1 MKIKKTKPAEL
12 IGGLINYLAA
22 VALAVIFALY
32 LSGRVGWFLVTAFV
46 AAPIIS
52 VLMTL
57 IFVRRIYVSCDADM
71 LTMCKGDSCVIT
83 VSVTNGT
90 FLPTPPV
97 LVDMTDTPAVEAE
110 NPYRSISVL
119 PFDTESFE
127 VSYKAKICGP
137 ANIGVKS
144 IQVSDY
150 FGFVSFEIKSADII
164 QMTFTASVIPDIPDV
179 SLSDP
184 VVSRAAELS
193 AFSDDSE
200 ETVEAQTSGFGGF
213 PGYENRE
220 YVPGDPLK
228 RVNWKQSAK
237 RGKLLVRLD
246 DETVSSAVTV
256 ILDSSFDKDSVFIPA
271 VVSEEKFSG
280 GNSENITCLMA
291 QDAVEQSLGMT
302 RALMLGNFSVNFYL
316 TGKNGWECFPA
327 ADENDLAAI
336 RTELASYSFA
346 PHSPSRFPE
355 EELKVQKGSV
365 AVFCTPYLDP
375 ELNSIVSHSGA
386 EGKGTLQT
394 VIYPSA
400 VSPKT
405 ASPKGGMN
413 DEQ

>member
-57 IFVRRIYVSCDADM
+57 IFVRRIYVSCDTDM

-144 IQVSDY
+144 FRVSDY
-150 FGFVSFEIKSADII
+150 FGFVSFEIKSADMS

-256 ILDSSFDKDSVFIPA
+256 ILDSSFDRDSVFIPA

-346 PHSPSRFPE
+346 PHSASRFPE
-355 EELKVQKGSV
+355 EELKAQKSSV

-375 ELNSIVSHSGA
+375 ELNGIVSHSGA

-400 VSPKT
+400 VSPKVT
-405 ASPKGGMN
+405 SPKGGMN

>member
-1 MKIKKTKPAEL
+1 MKIKKTKPAEF

-71 LTMCKGDSCVIT
+71 LTMCKGDSCTIT

-90 FLPTPPV
+90 FLPTPPI
-97 LVDMTDTPAVEAE
+97 LADMTDSPAAAADE
-110 NPYRSISVL
+110 PLRSISVL
-119 PFDTESFE
+119 PFDTESFD
-127 VSYKAKICGP
+127 VRYTAKICGP
-137 ANIGVKS
+137 AHIGVKS
-144 IQVSDY
+144 LRVSDY
-150 FGFVSFEIKSADII
+150 FGFVSFEIKSADISELN
-164 QMTFTASVIPDIPDV
+164 FTAAVIPDIPDV

-200 ETVEAQTSGFGGF
+200 ETAEAQTMGFGGF
-213 PGYENRE
+213 PGFENRE
-220 YVPGDPLK
+220 YIPGDPLK

-246 DETVSSAVTV
+246 DETVSSSVTV
-256 ILDSSFDKDSVFIPA
+256 ILDSAFDRDSVFVPA
-271 VVSEEKFSG
+271 LTAEEKFSE
-280 GNSENITCLMA
+280 STAENITYLMA
-291 QDAVEQSLGMT
+291 QDAVEQSLGIT

-346 PHSPSRFPE
+346 AHSGSRFPE
-355 EELKVQKGSV
+355 EELKSQKGSV

-375 ELNSIVSHSGA
+375 ELNGIVSHSGA

-405 ASPKGGMN
+405 ASPKGGMT
-413 DEQ
+413 DDR

>member
-150 FGFVSFEIKSADII
+150 FGFVSFEIKSADMS

-179 SLSDP
+179 NLSDP

-237 RGKLLVRLD
+237 RGKMLVRLD

-256 ILDSSFDKDSVFIPA
+256 ILDSSFDRDSVFIPA

-355 EELKVQKGSV
+355 EELKAQKSSV

-375 ELNSIVSHSGA
+375 ELNGIVSHSGA

>member
-57 IFVRRIYVSCDADM
+57 IFVRRIYVSCDVDM

-144 IQVSDY
+144 FRVSDY
-150 FGFVSFEIKSADII
+150 FGFVSFEIKSADIS

-256 ILDSSFDKDSVFIPA
+256 ILDSSFDRDSVFIPA

-336 RTELASYSFA
+336 RTELASYSFV
-346 PHSPSRFPE
+346 PHSESRFPE
-355 EELKVQKGSV
+355 EELKARKGSV
-365 AVFCTPYLDP
+365 AVFCTPYLDS

-413 DEQ
+413 DER

>member
-150 FGFVSFEIKSADII
+150 FGFVSFEIKSADMG

-237 RGKLLVRLD
+237 RGKMLVRLD

-355 EELKVQKGSV
+355 EKLKAQKSNV

-413 DEQ
+413 DER

>member
-46 AAPIIS
+46 AAPVIS

-97 LVDMTDTPAVEAE
+97 LIDMTDTPAVEAE

-144 IQVSDY
+144 FRVSDY
-150 FGFVSFEIKSADII
+150 FGFVSFEIKSADIS

-179 SLSDP
+179 NLSDP

-346 PHSPSRFPE
+346 THSASRFPE
-355 EELKVQKGSV
+355 EELKAQKSSV

-375 ELNSIVSHSGA
+375 ELNGIVSHSGA

>member
-144 IQVSDY
+144 IRVSDY
-150 FGFVSFEIKSADII
+150 FGFVSFEVKSADMS
-164 QMTFTASVIPDIPDV
+164 QMIFTAAVIPDIPDV
-179 SLSDP
+179 NLSDP

-237 RGKLLVRLD
+237 RGKMLVRLD

-256 ILDSSFDKDSVFIPA
+256 TLDSSFDKDSVFIPA

-291 QDAVEQSLGMT
+291 QDAVEQSLGII

-346 PHSPSRFPE
+346 PHSKSRFPE
-355 EELKVQKGSV
+355 EELKAHKGSV

-375 ELNSIVSHSGA
+375 ELSGIVSHSGS

-394 VIYPSA
+394 VIYPTA

-413 DEQ
+413 DER

>member
-57 IFVRRIYVSCDADM
+57 IFLRRIYVSCDADM

-83 VSVTNGT
+83 VSITNGT

-97 LVDMTDTPAVEAE
+97 LSDMSDTPAVKAE
-110 NPYRSISVL
+110 NSCRSVSVL

-144 IQVSDY
+144 LRVSDY
-150 FGFVSFEIKSADII
+150 FGFVSFEIKSADISE
-164 QMTFTASVIPDIPDV
+164 MTFTAAVIPDIPDV
-179 SLSDP
+179 TLSDP

-200 ETVEAQTSGFGGF
+200 ETVEAQTNGFGGF

-271 VVSEEKFSG
+271 VISEEKFSE
-280 GNSENITCLMA
+280 GNSDNITCLMA
-291 QDAVEQSLGMT
+291 QDAVEQSLGIT

-346 PHSPSRFPE
+346 THSASRFPE
-355 EELKVQKGSV
+355 EELKAQKGSV

-375 ELNSIVSHSGA
+375 ELNGIVSYSGV

>member
-32 LSGRVGWFLVTAFV
+32 LSGRVGWFLVTTFV

-97 LVDMTDTPAVEAE
+97 LVDMTDTPAVKAE

-150 FGFVSFEIKSADII
+150 FGFVSFEIKSADIS

-179 SLSDP
+179 NLSDP

-256 ILDSSFDKDSVFIPA
+256 ILDSSFDRDSVFIPA
-271 VVSEEKFSG
+271 VISEEKFSG

-346 PHSPSRFPE
+346 PHSESRFPE
-355 EELKVQKGSV
+355 EELKAQKGSV

-400 VSPKT
+400 VSPKVT
-405 ASPKGGMN
+405 SPKGGMN

>member
-144 IQVSDY
+144 IRVSDY

-164 QMTFTASVIPDIPDV
+164 QMTFTAAVIPDIPDV

-271 VVSEEKFSG
+271 VISEEKFSG
-280 GNSENITCLMA
+280 ENSENITCLMA

-346 PHSPSRFPE
+346 THSASRFPE
-355 EELKVQKGSV
+355 EELKAQKGSV

-386 EGKGTLQT
+386 EGKGTLQI

>member
-57 IFVRRIYVSCDADM
+57 IFVSRIYVSCDADM

-110 NPYRSISVL
+110 SPCRSISVL

-144 IQVSDY
+144 IRVTDY
-150 FGFVSFEIKSADII
+150 FGFVSFEIKSADIS
-164 QMTFTASVIPDIPDV
+164 QMTFTAAVIPDIPDV
-179 SLSDP
+179 TISDP
-184 VVSRAAELS
+184 VVSRAAELA

-200 ETVEAQTSGFGGF
+200 ETVEAQTSSFGGF

-256 ILDSSFDKDSVFIPA
+256 ILDSSFDRDSVFIPT
-271 VVSEEKFSG
+271 VISEEKFSG

-291 QDAVEQSLGMT
+291 QDAVEQSLGIT

-336 RTELASYSFA
+336 RTELASYSYA
-346 PHSPSRFPE
+346 PHNPSRFPE
-355 EELKVQKGSV
+355 EELKAQKSSV

-375 ELNSIVSHSGA
+375 ELNGIVSHSGV

-405 ASPKGGMN
+405 ASPQGGMN
-413 DEQ
+413 DER

>member
-46 AAPIIS
+46 AAPFIS

-57 IFVRRIYVSCDADM
+57 VFVRRIYVSCDTDM
-71 LTMCKGDSCVIT
+71 LTMCKGDNSVIT

-97 LVDMTDTPAVEAE
+97 LVDMADTPSVEAADS
-110 NPYRSISVL
+110 YRSISVM
-119 PFDTESFE
+119 PFDTESFD
-127 VSYKAKICGP
+127 VSYKARICGP
-137 ANIGVKS
+137 ADIGVKS
-144 IQVSDY
+144 LRVSDY
-150 FGFVSFEIKSADII
+150 FGFVSFEIKSADISE
-164 QMTFTASVIPDIPDV
+164 MTFTAAVIPDIPDV

-200 ETVEAQTSGFGGF
+200 ETTEAQTSGFGGF

-237 RGKLLVRLD
+237 RGRLLVRLD
-246 DETVSSAVTV
+246 DETVSSAVAV
-256 ILDSSFDKDSVFIPA
+256 ILDSSFDTNSVFIPA
-271 VVSEEKFSG
+271 VTAEEKFSG
-280 GNSENITCLMA
+280 ESSESITCLMA
-291 QDAVEQSLGMT
+291 QDAVEQSLGIT
-302 RALMLGNFSVNFYL
+302 RTLMLGNFSVNFYL
-316 TGKNGWECFPA
+316 AGKNGWECFPA

-346 PHSPSRFPE
+346 SHGASRFPE
-355 EELKVQKGSV
+355 EELKSQKGSV

-375 ELNSIVSHSGA
+375 ELNGIISHSGA
-386 EGKGTLQT
+386 EGKGALQT

-405 ASPKGGMN
+405 ASPKGGIKV
-413 DEQ
+413 EQ

>member
-1 MKIKKTKPAEL
+1 MKIKKTKPSEL

-22 VALAVIFALY
+22 VALALIFALY

-46 AAPIIS
+46 AAPVIS

-71 LTMCKGDSCVIT
+71 LTMCKGDSCVIS

-90 FLPTPPV
+90 FLPTPPI

-110 NPYRSISVL
+110 SPYRSISVL

-127 VSYKAKICGP
+127 VSYRAKICGP

-144 IQVSDY
+144 LRVSDY
-150 FGFVSFEIKSADII
+150 FGFVSFEIKSADISE
-164 QMTFTASVIPDIPDV
+164 MTFTAAVIPDIPDV

-184 VVSRAAELS
+184 IVSRAAELS

-200 ETVEAQTSGFGGF
+200 ETTEAQTSGFGGF

-237 RGKLLVRLD
+237 RGKMLVRLD

-256 ILDSSFDKDSVFIPA
+256 ILDSSFDKDSVFAPA
-271 VVSEEKFSG
+271 VISEEKFSG

-291 QDAVEQSLGMT
+291 QDAVERSLGMT

-316 TGKNGWECFPA
+316 AGKNGWECFPA

-355 EELKVQKGSV
+355 EELKAQKGSV

-375 ELNSIVSHSGA
+375 ELNGIVSHSGT